1 MSGEPDL
8 DHHGDVEARGATLD
22 FAVNVVPGPPWF
34 MAQAMQ
40 AALADVASYPDEGP
54 TRRLLAARLGV
65 DSEAVLLV
73 NGVAEAFTLIARLA
87 AWRRP
92 VVVHPQFTEPEA
104 ALRVAG
110 HVPERLV
117 LTAPGWGVGCDGG
130 DLGDGTHGAEAFAL
144 TPSAI
149 ADAVLEGAD
158 LVVVGNPTNPTSRL
172 HEASAVSALRG
183 RGEAGSSLLVVDEAF
198 MDVVGDENES
208 LQVAAAT
215 TPGLLVLRSLTKTF
229 ALAGIRAGYVVGEPD
244 LIARLRA
251 QQPPWSVNS
260 VALAAVRASLTAEGE
275 EYVASVAA
283 RLDRWRTYEEAG
295 LRQRGWQVVPGGR
308 APFMLA
314 RHPHA
319 ARIRAELRSRGIAVR
334 RGDTFPGLGND
345 WARFA
350 LRPPSACDQ
359 LFDALDGISFP

>member
-1 MSGEPDL
+1 MTGEPDL
-8 DHHGDVEARGATLD
+8 DHHGDVEARGAKLD

-34 MAQAMQ
+34 ITQAMQ
-40 AALADVASYPDEGP
+40 VALVDVAAYPDEGP

-65 DSEAVLLV
+65 DPEAVLLV

-87 AWRRP
+87 AWRQP

-110 HVPERLV
+110 HLPERLV
-117 LTAPGWGVGCDGG
+117 LSAPDWGDAADRG
-130 DLGDGTHGAEAFAL
+130 DAVDAFTL
-144 TPSAI
+144 TPAAI
-149 ADAVLEGAD
+149 ADPVLEGAD

-172 HEASAVSALRG
+172 HEARAVSALRG
-183 RGEAGSSLLVVDEAF
+183 RGATGTSLLVVDEAF
-198 MDVVGDENES
+198 MDVVGDESES

-215 TPGLLVLRSLTKTF
+215 TPGLVVLRSLTKTF
-229 ALAGIRAGYVVGEPD
+229 ALAGIRAGYVVGEPA
-244 LIARLRA
+244 LIGRLRA

-260 VALAAVRASLTAEGE
+260 VALGAVRASLTAEAE
-275 EYVASVAA
+275 EYVASVVA
-283 RLDRWRTYEEAG
+283 RLDRWRPYEEAG
-295 LRQRGWQVVPGGR
+295 LTERGWQVVPRGR

-319 ARIRAELRSRGIAVR
+319 ARIREELRSEGIAVR

-359 LFDALDGISFP
+359 LFDALDRISSP